1 MLCLPARRG
10 DNVPSMPSCYVCMS
24 SRTLYISFLL
34 LQAMQMI
41 LCQFYSQHDIM
52 GKDCCDKKVQK
63 DCRELPCNEYY
74 LFNCQADKC
83 GVDCCRDNATCEH
96 CVEENQLQHLHLAE
110 LAPTPVGHGCCVPS
124 FPPVIQYNAQRY
136 GRCAERRG
144 PFASS
149 NLCACE
155 GEGAFGCQV
164 SNASAS
170 RVCRYTPIAAQKL
183 IEHRGDRSASG
194 HIRMAKLHAVAK
206 ATGPLQHRNCTGG
219 CNTFCPARSYPIIGG
234 PAVNAVD
241 VVKSTRAYCPQRF
254 ANQQRTSQFLLASS
268 FTALRTMDPSKDPKC
283 SCN

>member
-1 MLCLPARRG
+1 MLGLPARRG
-10 DNVPSMPSCYVCMS
+10 DSVPGRPSYYACMS

-34 LQAMQMI
+34 LQAMQMR

-52 GKDCCDKKVQK
+52 GKDNN
-63 DCRELPCNEYY
+63 ELPCNEYY
-74 LFNCQADKC
+74 LFNCQADEC
-83 GVDCCRDNATCEH
+83 DVVDCCKDNTTCTH
-96 CVEENQLQHLHLAE
+96 CVGENTLKCLDLAE

-136 GRCAERRG
+136 SRCTEKRG
-144 PFASS
+144 PFASG

-155 GEGAFGCQV
+155 GKCAFGCRV
-164 SNASAS
+164 NNASA
-170 RVCRYTPIAAQKL
+170 CRYPPIAAQKL

-206 ATGPLQHRNCTGG
+206 ATGPLRGNCTGG
-219 CNTFCPARSYPIIGG
+219 CNTSCPARSYPIIDG
-234 PAVNAVD
+234 PAAVTGNN
-241 VVKSTRAYCPQRF
+241 KTRPAYCPQRF

-268 FTALRTMDPSKDPKC
+268 FTALRPTDPSKDPNC